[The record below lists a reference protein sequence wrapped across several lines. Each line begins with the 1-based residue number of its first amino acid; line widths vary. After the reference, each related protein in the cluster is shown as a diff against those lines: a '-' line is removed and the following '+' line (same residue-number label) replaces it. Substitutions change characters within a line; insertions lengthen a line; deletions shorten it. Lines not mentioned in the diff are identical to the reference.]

1 MQVFCVGTA
10 DTKLE
15 ELRYLAESVQSNL
28 TSFSTKSS
36 PKVESFV
43 DWFLGFIIVA
53 VSLFFFG
60 YI

>member
-43 DWFLGFIIVA
+43 DLICGFYHCRSVPVFLG
-53 VSLFFFG
+53 